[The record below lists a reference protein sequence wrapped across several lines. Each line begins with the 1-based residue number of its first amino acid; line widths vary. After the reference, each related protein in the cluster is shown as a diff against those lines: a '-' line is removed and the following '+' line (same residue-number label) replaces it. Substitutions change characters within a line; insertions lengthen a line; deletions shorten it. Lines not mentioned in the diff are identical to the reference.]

1 MVNKIKTW
9 WEAYKKKETVWGHI
23 SNIIF
28 ILFVAAM
35 IFPSSRK
42 FLSANLIKLTMFD
55 RGTISQPDNP
65 MKLSATDK
73 DFVVFKEDEVIPFQ
87 SFDGEVV
94 VINYWATW
102 CPPCIAEMPNFQRIY
117 NDYSDKVVFLFLT
130 GDAMNVADK
139 FLKKHDYYLPVYNY
153 NQLPAPLNHNSIP
166 TSFVLNRKSEI
177 VFSHTGAYKWD
188 GDSFRQFLDEL
199 IAE

>member
-1 MVNKIKTW
+1 MINKIKAW

-23 SNIIF
+23 SNVVF
-28 ILFVAAM
+28 ILFVASM
-35 IFPSSRK
+35 LFPASRK
-42 FLSANLIKLTMFD
+42 FVSSTLIRLTLFDHGSINIPENPVPLSTN
-55 RGTISQPDNP
+55 
-65 MKLSATDK
+65 DK
-73 DFVVFKEDEVIPFQ
+73 GFAIFSGAETIPFQ

-102 CPPCIAEMPNFQRIY
+102 CPPCIAEMPNFQNVYEEYGNRV
-117 NDYSDKVVFLFLT
+117 KFLFLT
-130 GDAMNVADK
+130 TDSKEITDK
-139 FLKKHDYYLPVYNY
+139 FLEKNGYSFPVFVY

-188 GDSFRQFLDEL
+188 SDSFKEFLEKL